1 MAFYPEFAQHPSKPH
16 QCVWTNDQGI
26 RCRSY
31 AMRNQYTCY
40 HHQTVDMPEV
50 MSNDPFPLP
59 RADNFEN
66 IQMAVAEI
74 LERVAENRMDPK
86 RASALL
92 NGLQIAS
99 SNLHRRDAAAATAA
113 RLVNVHPEQSEE
125 TASPAPEPCH
135 PEQSEG
141 SPHCSGD
148 SMSDSAFAASDVGK
162 LPTASMSEPGEFHPA
177 PLQIEAPLPPLAPT
191 P

>member
-16 QCVWTNDQGI
+16 QCVWTNDEGI

-40 HHQTVDMPEV
+40 HHQTADMPEV

-74 LERVAENRMDPK
+74 LERIAENRMDPK

-99 SNLHRRDAAAATAA
+99 SNLHRRNSAAAAAT
-113 RLVNVHPEQSEE
+113 RLVQACHPDRNEAP
-125 TASPAPEPCH
+125 ASPTADPC
-135 PEQSEG
+135 PTERSESKCPIHNSLTVMSGLSFAEANDPDARASESVPTSGYAKPSG
-141 SPHCSGD
+141 STLYQP
-148 SMSDSAFAASDVGK
+148 AS
-162 LPTASMSEPGEFHPA
+162 T
-177 PLQIEAPLPPLAPT
+177 
-191 P
+191 